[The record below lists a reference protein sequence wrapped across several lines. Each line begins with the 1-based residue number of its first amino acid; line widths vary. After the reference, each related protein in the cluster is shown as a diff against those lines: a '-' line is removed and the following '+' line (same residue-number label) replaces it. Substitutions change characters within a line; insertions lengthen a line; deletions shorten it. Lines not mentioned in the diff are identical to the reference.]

1 MSQSTITT
9 HPPHAHPSLWRPIR
23 DAVMGDPHR
32 DFTVGSIPRA
42 ITLLAIPMVL
52 EMMMESLFAVVDVF
66 WVAKLGSNA
75 VATVGFTESL
85 LTLLYAVAM
94 GLSISAAATVARRTG
109 EKNPEGASDVAVQ
122 SIILDLQPRCCW
134 A

>member
-1 MSQSTITT
+1 MSTT
-9 HPPHAHPSLWRPIR
+9 PVHHHAPHRQPSLWVGIK
-23 DAVMGDPHR
+23 DAILGDPHR

-52 EMMMESLFAVVDVF
+52 EMMMESLFAVFDFF
-66 WVAKLGSNA
+66 WLAHLGSAA

-94 GLSISAAATVARRTG
+94 GLSISAAAT
-109 EKNPEGASDVAVQ
+109 
-122 SIILDLQPRCCW
+122 
-134 A
+134 